1 MISGSSVP
9 VRKKEKKPAKDTSP
23 AAPAPRAHAGAGHVE
38 SFKTATT
45 AAVRALS
52 GRKDAE
58 VSYSPVATNQKAGSQ
73 GNAVRLPLPPAKLTP
88 ENVVRLRG
96 AADASAMRMRL
107 HSDSVHQRRMPHG
120 KDAID
125 AYNAMEQARVEVLG
139 AKEYQ
144 GVATNLSKAIEQ
156 RLSLEGYQMA
166 RASVQIQMTDA
177 LKVMIHDQCGTVDLG
192 EAGEH
197 VKDVS
202 VREYGDALAP
212 YLDRL
217 NDSLSDQKAF
227 SDILREMIEVLD
239 LEKDDG
245 GRDLDEDESPDLNEE
260 SESTSESDE
269 GESEGEDQS
278 DPDDGEMEP
287 DSGDTGEDVE
297 VGETDNE
304 ASVPFAMESAE
315 DPGNDGQEAKPQSGH
330 NSAFAEDRYKVYS
343 TAFDQVED
351 AHNLCDP
358 EELSRLRAQLDRQ
371 LAHMQGVVSRLANR
385 LQRKL
390 MAQQVRSWEFDLE
403 EGLLDTSRLARIVA
417 NPTHSLSFKRE
428 KEMEFRDTVVTL
440 LIDNSG
446 SMRGR
451 PITIAAMSAD
461 ILARTLERCGV
472 KVEILGFTTSQWK
485 GGQARKQWTDS
496 GKPAHPGRLNDLRHI
511 IYKSADTPWRRARK
525 NLGLMLREG
534 ILKENIDGEAL
545 AWAHNR
551 LLARSEARK
560 ILMVVSDGAPV
571 DDSTLS
577 VNPGNYLEKHLRD
590 VIHFIEARSPAQ
602 LLAIGIGHDVTRY
615 YRRAVTLMD
624 VDELGGAVMAQLTD
638 LFDEDD
644 GFRMAANSPVVF

>member
-1 MISGSSVP
+1 MP
-9 VRKKEKKPAKDTSP
+9 PRQKPDPDTP
-23 AAPAPRAHAGAGHVE
+23 PKAAPSAVEREIGRNPGRVE

-52 GRKDAE
+52 GRSNTT
-58 VSYSPVATNQKAGSQ
+58 VSFSPLATNQKSGGQ
-73 GNAVRLPLPPAKLTP
+73 GNAVRLPLPPAKLTK
-88 ENVVRLRG
+88 ENIVRLRG
-96 AADASAMRMRL
+96 SADASAMRLRH
-107 HSDSVHQRRMPHG
+107 HSESIHQRRMPHG

-139 AKEYQ
+139 AQDYK
-144 GVATNLSKAIEQ
+144 GVASNLGRALEQ
-156 RLSLEGYQMA
+156 RLYLEGYQMA
-166 RASVQIQMTDA
+166 RASVQIQMQDA
-177 LKVMIHDQCGTVDLG
+177 LKVMIHSNCGAIDLG
-192 EAGEH
+192 DAGEH
-197 VKDVS
+197 VLS
-202 VREYGDALAP
+202 VAQREYGDALAP
-212 YLDRL
+212 YLERL
-217 NDSLSDQKAF
+217 SETCNDQKSF
-227 SDILREMIEVLD
+227 SNILREMIEVLD

-245 GRDLDEDESPDLNEE
+245 GRDLDEDESPDLNED
-260 SESTSESDE
+260 SDSTSEGDD

-278 DPDDGEMEP
+278 EP
-287 DSGDTGEDVE
+287 DSGDMEPDSKEAEEDAQPSDTNE
-297 VGETDNE
+297 ET
-304 ASVPFAMESAE
+304 SVPFSIDAAE
-315 DPGNDGQEAKPQSGH
+315 DPGNDGQEPKPQTGH
-330 NSAFAEDRYKVYS
+330 NRAFENDRYKVYS
-343 TAFDQVED
+343 TEFDQIED
-351 AHNLCDP
+351 AFNLCDP
-358 EELSRLRAQLDRQ
+358 EELSRLRTQLDRQ

-390 MAQQVRSWEFDLE
+390 MAQQVRNWEFDLE
-403 EGLLDTSRLARIVA
+403 EGMLDTSRLARIVA
-417 NPTHSLSFKRE
+417 NPLYSLSFKRE
-428 KEMEFRDTVVTL
+428 KETAFRDTIVTL

-485 GGQARKQWTDS
+485 GGQARKQWVDS

-534 ILKENIDGEAL
+534 ILKENIDGEAIV
-545 AWAHNR
+545 WAHSR
-551 LLARSEARK
+551 LLARSEARR

-590 VIHFIEARSPAQ
+590 VITFIETRSPVQ

-644 GFRMAANSPVVF
+644 NRRAPTKMPLVL

>member
-1 MISGSSVP
+1 M
-9 VRKKEKKPAKDTSP
+9 R
-23 AAPAPRAHAGAGHVE
+23 VE
-38 SFKTATT
+38 AFKTATT
-45 AAVRALS
+45 AAVRAMS
-52 GRKDAE
+52 GKPDTN
-58 VSYSPVATNQKAGSQ
+58 VSYTPIATNQKNTNT
-73 GNAVRLPLPPAKLTP
+73 GNAVRLPLPPAKLTK

-96 AADASAMRMRL
+96 SADASAMRLRF
-107 HSDSVHQRRMPHG
+107 HSERTHQRRMPHG

-125 AYNAMEQARVEVLG
+125 AYNTMEQTRVEVLG
-139 AKEYQ
+139 AQ
-144 GVATNLSKAIEQ
+144 DFGGVCTNLSRALEQ
-156 RLSLEGYQMA
+156 RLALEGYQMA
-166 RASVQIQMTDA
+166 RASTQIQVPDA
-177 LKVMIHDQCGTVDLG
+177 LKIMIHKRCGTLELG

-197 VKDVS
+197 VLDVA
-202 VREYGDALAP
+202 EQAYGDVLTP

-217 NDSLSDQKAF
+217 AESLEDQKVY
-227 SDILREMIEVLD
+227 SDILREMIEALD

-245 GRDLDEDESPDLNEE
+245 GRDLTEDESPDIDDE
-260 SESTSESDE
+260 SDSTSESDE
-269 GESEGEDQS
+269 GESEGEQQS
-278 DPDDGEMEP
+278 EP
-287 DSGDTGEDVE
+287 ES
-297 VGETDNE
+297 GETETEMGAAEDDVQPSE
-304 ASVPFAMESAE
+304 SDEDLSVPFAMDSAE
-315 DPGNDGQEAKPQSGH
+315 DPGNDGEQPRPQAGH
-330 NSAFAEDRYKVYS
+330 NRAAEQERYRVY
-343 TAFDQVED
+343 TAQFDQIEE
-351 AHNLCDP
+351 AANLCDP
-358 EELSRLRAQLDRQ
+358 EELSRLRLQLDRQ

-417 NPTHSLSFKRE
+417 NPMHSLSFKRE
-428 KEMEFRDTVVTL
+428 KEMEFRDTVVSL

-485 GGQARKQWTDS
+485 GGQSRKQWVDH
-496 GKPAHPGRLNDLRHI
+496 GKPSHPGRLNDLRHI

-551 LLARSEARK
+551 LLGRPEARR
-560 ILMVVSDGAPV
+560 ILMVISDGAPV

-590 VIHFIEARSPAQ
+590 VIRFIETRSHVQ

-624 VDELGGAVMAQLTD
+624 VDELGGAVMTQLTD
-638 LFDEDD
+638 LFDEEDSY
-644 GFRMAANSPVVF
+644 GAAASSIVF